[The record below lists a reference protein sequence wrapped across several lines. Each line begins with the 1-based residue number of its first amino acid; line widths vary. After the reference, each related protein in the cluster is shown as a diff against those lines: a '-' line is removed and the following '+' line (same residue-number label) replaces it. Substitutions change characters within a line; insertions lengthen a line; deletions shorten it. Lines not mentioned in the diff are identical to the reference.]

1 MRCSLIWELFDV
13 IRRFLHLL
21 SFLCWA
27 LIVIEVVFKAFKI
40 QFLIFARRFIL
51 IVNVLVHKVRS
62 PLFDGAIF
70 HKGDTLFAVDDDVKD
85 LLVVKFIH
93 LFGLISVPLLPIC
106 VAGILFVTPPVEL
119 VSFGEANGEA
129 YAASYLFELNL
140 CSIDNFW

>member
-1 MRCSLIWELFDV
+1 MVLDWEQFDV
-13 IRRFLHLL
+13 IRRFFHLL
-21 SFLCWA
+21 SFLGGA

-40 QFLIFARRFIL
+40 QLLIEISRTIL
-51 IVNVLVHKVRS
+51 IVNVLVHEVRS

-70 HKGDTLFAVDDDVKD
+70 HEGDTLFAVDDDVKD

-119 VSFGEANGEA
+119 VSLSEAYGEA
-129 YAASYLFELNL
+129 YATSYLFELNL